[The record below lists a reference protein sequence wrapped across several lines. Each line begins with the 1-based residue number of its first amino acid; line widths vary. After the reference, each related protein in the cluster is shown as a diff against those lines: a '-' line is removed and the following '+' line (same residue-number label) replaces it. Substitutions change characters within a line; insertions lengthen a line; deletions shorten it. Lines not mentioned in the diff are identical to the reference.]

1 MPITEEERSILL
13 ERLEKARI
21 AKAKKKEQTMKAV
34 PAVAAPAATPA
45 PVVPEQPT
53 QPATPAPP
61 KLPESAP
68 AKKAAA
74 RKKPAIPVVATPI
87 PDPPVEEPAEEPVE
101 EEEAD
106 EDETEQ
112 EREIIQKYTEK
123 PKPAKPAK
131 PAKPVVSKKEKFS
144 KIVFYKEPS
153 RSKLKKIMNTLHESS
168 DESSGSE
175 SEGEAVAPEP
185 QNVVYRQPHRVN
197 PVPPGFRHLPQF
209 RAPEVNKQRQEYL
222 RKLALEYF

>member
-1 MPITEEERSILL
+1 MAITEEERAVLL

-34 PAVAAPAATPA
+34 PAVVAPAATPA
-45 PVVPEQPT
+45 PVVPDQPT
-53 QPATPAPP
+53 QPAIAAPP

-68 AKKAAA
+68 AKKTAA
-74 RKKPAIPVVATPI
+74 RKKPATPVVATPI
-87 PDPPVEEPAEEPVE
+87 PEPPVEEPVE

-175 SEGEAVAPEP
+175 SDGEAVVSEP
-185 QNVVYRQPHRVN
+185 QNIVYRQPQRVN

-209 RAPEVNKQRQEYL
+209 RAPEVNKQRQDYL